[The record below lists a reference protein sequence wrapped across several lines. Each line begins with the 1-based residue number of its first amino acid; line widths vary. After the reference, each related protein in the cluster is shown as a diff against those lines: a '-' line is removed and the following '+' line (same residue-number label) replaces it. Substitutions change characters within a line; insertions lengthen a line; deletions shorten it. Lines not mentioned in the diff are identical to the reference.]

1 MPHLSKRK
9 IDPKI
14 EEQIRNSFTLLV
26 KDLDNVPDTEKFLSS
41 ILSETERIMI
51 AKRITA
57 AFLLKHNIA
66 STTIGEILKLTPET
80 IARQKLWIQT
90 HQEGFDLLFNKM
102 ERQKRKEITKDTFY
116 KILDYAIRAASGQVP
131 NPFRKK
137 FKKGDLK
144 LI

>member
-14 EEQIRNSFTLLV
+14 EEQIKNSFTFLI
-26 KDLDNVPDTEKFLSS
+26 KDLNNVPDTEKFLSS

-90 HQEGFDLLFNKM
+90 HQEGFDILFNKLEKQRRSKM
-102 ERQKRKEITKDTFY
+102 TKEILY
-116 KILDYAIRAASGQVP
+116 KILAYAIKTGSGRVP
-131 NPFRKK
+131 NPFKVK
-137 FKKGDLK
+137 NL
-144 LI
+144 